1 MKQKTVQFRLGQEEI
16 EIVLI
21 NLKIHHKYN
30 HTNNQRDLLCEMPQ
44 TTDMIVIKNSPN
56 MAKKVS
62 KATNKKKITSK
73 TIKKME

>member
-30 HTNNQRDLLCEMPQ
+30 HTNNQRDLLWEMPQ